1 MGHNRGRD
9 NMKKRAVRRK
19 KMERIA
25 AAKKGK
31 RKTAK

>member
-1 MGHNRGRD
+1 
-9 NMKKRAVRRK
+9 MKKRAVRRK